1 MDELQT
7 LSALALALAG
17 LSWAMPRAG
26 RRLDLSRA
34 KHRSLAGHS
43 RVAKRVAALI
53 PGYAYDES
61 RFFKSDGAPA
71 DVVQRRRIGF
81 ARLAA
86 LYARRFERST
96 QMTAQARVGL
106 SDLQFTGSYRVPFQ
120 YSPYVREHLP
130 IGSFMASSSGV
141 TLQDV
146 DGNTFYDLTGSYGVN
161 VFGYDFYKDCIDE
174 GIDRVRG
181 LG

>member
-120 YSPYVREHLP
+120 YSPYLRRQLVRAGQRHGAADGLP
-130 IGSFMASSSGV
+130 VGRRMNARPRPAFAQGPRATV
-141 TLQDV
+141 HRTV
-146 DGNTFYDLTGSYGVN
+146 PG
-161 VFGYDFYKDCIDE
+161 
-174 GIDRVRG
+174 R
-181 LG
+181 